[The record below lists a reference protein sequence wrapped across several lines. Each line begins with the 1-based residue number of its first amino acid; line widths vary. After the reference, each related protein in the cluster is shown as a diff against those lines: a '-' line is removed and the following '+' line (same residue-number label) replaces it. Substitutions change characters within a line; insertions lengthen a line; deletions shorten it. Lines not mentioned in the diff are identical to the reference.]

1 MDLREHALAHDGV
14 LLEPVAGGNG
24 TGVLV
29 LSGSSGR
36 VERDRARLLARSGVS
51 AALTYRWFGGDGQ
64 PAGIWEYPL
73 ESFAPAVA
81 SLAERCDRVVLLG
94 VSKSAEAFLLYAAD
108 DPVVDAVVALAPSHV
123 AWANVGPGPDGELR
137 PQHSS
142 WSRNGEPVPFVPYD
156 DDAEPVG
163 DPPAF
168 APVYAQ
174 SLRTAADRVP
184 AATIP
189 VERFFGDV
197 LLVAGGDDRV
207 WPSVT
212 FARAVAGPAARP
224 TTCRR
229 RSSRIRRPD
238 IASSSPARRSHPAD
252 SAWRAAAP
260 RRPTAPSAS
269 RPGPRSAG
277 SSTSPEGWGRGPRR
291 SEVVGEATYVVL
303 PMWGRPPQN
312 DAGEVS
318 PQRPRRIPAMLS
330 PHIVSALA
338 AMREADLRR
347 QAEVARR
354 SHVEPAPEALSVP
367 TRRRRARAGRRRHL
381 RLV

>member
-1 MDLREHALAHDGV
+1 MDLREHPAVHDGV
-14 LLEPVAGGNG
+14 LVRPTDGGNG

-36 VERDRARLLARSGVS
+36 VERDRARVLASAGVS

-64 PAGIWEYPL
+64 PAGIWEHPL
-73 ESFAPAVA
+73 EAFAPAVA

-94 VSKSAEAFLLYAAD
+94 TSKSAEAFLSYAAD
-108 DPVVDAVVALAPSHV
+108 DPSVDAVVALATTHV

-142 WSRNGEPVPFVPYD
+142 WSRGGRAVPFVPYD
-156 DDAEPVG
+156 DEAEPVG

-174 SLRTAADRVP
+174 SLRTHADRVA

-212 FARAVAGPAARP
+212 SAQAVQARRRALELP
-224 TTCRR
+224 TTLVT
-229 RSSRIRRPD
+229 
-238 IASSSPARRSHPAD
+238 HP
-252 SAWRAAAP
+252 RAGH
-260 RRPTAPSAS
+260 R
-269 RPGPRSAG
+269 
-277 SSTSPEGWGRGPRR
+277 
-291 SEVVGEATYVVL
+291 VVL
-303 PMWGRPPQN
+303 P
-312 DAGEVS
+312 GEAVAS
-318 PQRPRRIPAMLS
+318 GGQRMARGGTQAADRALGEQAWPEIRRVLD
-330 PHIVSALA
+330 LA
-338 AMREADLRR
+338 
-347 QAEVARR
+347 
-354 SHVEPAPEALSVP
+354 
-367 TRRRRARAGRRRHL
+367 
-381 RLV
+381 

>member
-1 MDLREHALAHDGV
+1 M
-14 LLEPVAGGNG
+14 AGGNG

-73 ESFAPAVA
+73 ELFAPAVA

-94 VSKSAEAFLLYAAD
+94 ASKSAEAFLLYAAG
-108 DPVVDAVVALAPSHV
+108 DPVVDAVVALAP

-156 DDAEPVG
+156 DAVEPVG
-163 DPPAF
+163 NPPAF
-168 APVYAQ
+168 TPVYVE
-174 SLRTAADRVP
+174 SLRTHADRVP

-197 LLVAGGDDRV
+197 LLVAGGDDQV

-212 FARAVAGPAARP
+212 FARAVQARRRALDLP
-224 TTCRR
+224 TTLVT
-229 RSSRIRRPD
+229 
-238 IASSSPARRSHPAD
+238 HPE
-252 SAWRAAAP
+252 
-260 RRPTAPSAS
+260 
-269 RPGPRSAG
+269 AG
-277 SSTSPEGWGRGPRR
+277 HR
-291 SEVVGEATYVVL
+291 VVL
-303 PMWGRPPQN
+303 P
-312 DAGEVS
+312 GEAVAS
-318 PQRPRRIPAMLS
+318 GGQHLARGGTEAADRALGEQAWPEIRRVL
-330 PHIVSALA
+330 
-338 AMREADLRR
+338 DL
-347 QAEVARR
+347 
-354 SHVEPAPEALSVP
+354 P
-367 TRRRRARAGRRRHL
+367 
-381 RLV
+381 

>member
-1 MDLREHALAHDGV
+1 MGVRESSVDHDG
-14 LLEPVAGGNG
+14 LLVEPSHGGNG

-51 AALTYRWFGGDGQ
+51 AALTYRWFGGEGQ

-81 SLAERCDRVVLLG
+81 ALAERCDRVVLLG

-142 WSRNGEPVPFVPYD
+142 WSRNGESVPFVPYD
-156 DDAEPVG
+156 DAAEPVG

-168 APVYAQ
+168 TPVYVQ
-174 SLRTAADRVP
+174 SLRTSASRVP

-197 LLVAGGDDRV
+197 LLVAGGDDQV

-212 FARAVAGPAARP
+212 FGRAV
-224 TTCRR
+224 
-229 RSSRIRRPD
+229 
-238 IASSSPARRSHPAD
+238 
-252 SAWRAAAP
+252 
-260 RRPTAPSAS
+260 
-269 RPGPRSAG
+269 
-277 SSTSPEGWGRGPRR
+277 
-291 SEVVGEATYVVL
+291 
-303 PMWGRPPQN
+303 
-312 DAGEVS
+312 
-318 PQRPRRIPAMLS
+318 
-330 PHIVSALA
+330 
-338 AMREADLRR
+338 
-347 QAEVARR
+347 QA
-354 SHVEPAPEALSVP
+354 
-367 TRRRRARAGRRRHL
+367 RRRALDLPTTLVTHPEAGHRVILPGEAVASGGQRMARGGTEAADRALGERAWPEIRRVL
-381 RLV
+381 DLA